1 MLRVFLSSTYVDL
14 VEHRRKV
21 AASLAKAGHGVIGM
35 EDFAASDQRPL
46 ARCLAEVERCDVC
59 IGIVAWK
66 LGFQPTEGNPQRRS
80 ITELEIRHAQDLDK
94 TCLIFLLQE
103 GVTWLP
109 EHFDLGNPPRP
120 IDQFRET
127 LKREFTV
134 DYFTSPDDLAAKVLA
149 AIRKWEEEKSPQEA
163 SATERSEFPVRPMP
177 ETLAARLPGLFAAL
191 TLGLWNYRQAEQFRQ
206 KLLRLFLSD
215 GLESAVVG
223 PDFRIPFQERAEQ
236 AERGRITVVSGPAG
250 VGKTTYVSKMLR
262 DLESTVDVVILL
274 RGGRLTGATAAA
286 AHLAIEKE
294 ILRFFSETLM
304 LEEGRRLSPAGV
316 AYALRWKRVLFVLE
330 DLHQAGAARD
340 VLHRLRE
347 YLEHRR
353 CWGEH
358 ITLIATTR
366 EPQEAL
372 VSQLGTGA
380 TVIPLRPLA
389 QEQAQRF
396 FFELCRENG
405 LEPARL
411 VEHGDK
417 IAKAFP
423 TEAVRT
429 PLFIVIC
436 AWLASPLS
444 RYLDLGRVLEMSAS
458 EVFDTFILHL
468 FLRSGEPEEAHRRF
482 RDVYEGLALALWP
495 DWEDCRRDRVEDH
508 LAKLDPAGRY
518 SLRFLEGNG
527 FLFRPGYQILRT
539 FFPHHTMADY
549 LAASA
554 MARHRDFSKLP
565 SALPGRV
572 DGLIPFLAELAD
584 SEDLLERIAQ
594 EDMLLFLRVVEQ
606 RSRRGDRQLPVR
618 KIISQMALWACQQ
631 RDDKESPELWVRI
644 RDLLE
649 ERVGAWWIESLCE
662 EVRQAGIV
670 APRGIAALAALDRP
684 QTHDLLCAVLKEP
697 GSEERFRPACES
709 LEVQRFLLSVVKG
722 QSEESLGRRAFRFLW
737 SLKRL
742 QVQDELERWTSEHVA
757 RLEKSDV
764 QALCEHR
771 GAAGAGLLGRA
782 LKDSSMALRRSIS
795 SLVEEALGRVLI
807 PCGTY
812 EVSIE
817 DGQTRKVRVSHPFL
831 VPPLNEPLPGRFNS
845 MEALKTGL
853 ERRQGGKIQIMTR
866 LQACI
871 ALNYFPHQGSRRGVL
886 FNPPDDATPEV
897 FWNEEGR
904 LGLYVI
910 PNTRTAALQPVSAAP
925 PGEGGV
931 LTKVTFRPVER
942 V

>member
-1 MLRVFLSSTYVDL
+1 MLKVFLSSTYVDL

-46 ARCLAEVERCDVC
+46 AKCLAEVERCDVC

-66 LGFQPTEGNPQRRS
+66 LGFKPTEGNPQGRS
-80 ITELEIRHAQDLDK
+80 ITEQEIRHAQDLGRP
-94 TCLIFLLQE
+94 CLIFLLQE
-103 GVTWLP
+103 GVAWLP
-109 EHFDLGNPPRP
+109 EHFDLERPPRP
-120 IDQFRET
+120 IDQFREA
-127 LKREFTV
+127 LKREFVV
-134 DYFTSPDDLAAKVLA
+134 DHFTSPDDLAAKVLA
-149 AIRKWEEEKSPQEA
+149 AIRKWEEEKNPQEA
-163 SATERSEFPVRPMP
+163 PAADRSNLPTRPAP
-177 ETLAARLPGLFAAL
+177 ETLALQLPGLFAAL
-191 TLGLWNYRQAEQFRQ
+191 TLGLWSYRQAELFRRR
-206 KLLRLFLSD
+206 LLGVFLSD
-215 GLESAVVG
+215 VLESRVVG
-223 PDFRIPFQERAEQ
+223 PDFKIPFQERE
-236 AERGRITVVSGPAG
+236 ERPDRGRITVVSGPAG

-262 DLESTVDVVILL
+262 GLETAADMVILL
-274 RGGRLTGATAAA
+274 RGGRLTGATAAV
-286 AHLAIEKE
+286 AHLAIEQE
-294 ILRFFSETLM
+294 ILWFFSETLM

-347 YLEHRR
+347 YLELRR

-366 EPQEAL
+366 EPKESL

-389 QEQAQRF
+389 QEAAQRF

-405 LEPARL
+405 LEQVRL

-423 TEAVRT
+423 TEPVRT

-518 SLRFLEGNG
+518 PLRFLEDNG

-572 DGLIPFLAELAD
+572 EGLVPFLAELAD

-594 EDMLLFLRVVEQ
+594 EDMLLFLQVVEQ

-618 KIISQMALWACQQ
+618 KILSQMALWACQQ

-649 ERVGAWWIESLCE
+649 ERVGAWWIEKLCE

-684 QTHDLLCAVLKEP
+684 QTHDLLFQILKEP
-697 GSEERFRPACES
+697 GSEERFRPACEAQ
-709 LEVQRFLLSVVKG
+709 EVQHFLLSVVEG
-722 QSEESLGRRAFRFLW
+722 QGEDSLGRRTFRFLW

-742 QVQDELERWTSEHVA
+742 QVQGELERWTSEHLA
-757 RLEKSDV
+757 LLEKRDV
-764 QALCEHR
+764 QALCAHR
-771 GAAGAGLLGRA
+771 GAEGAGLLGRA
-782 LKDSSMALRRSIS
+782 LQEASMTLRQSVSSW
-795 SLVEEALGRVLI
+795 VEEALGRVLI

-812 EVSIE
+812 EVPGE
-817 DGQTRKVRVSHPFL
+817 HGQIRKAKVNHPLL

-845 MEALKTGL
+845 LEAVKTGL
-853 ERRQGGKIQIMTR
+853 ERRQGGKVQIMTR
-866 LQACI
+866 RQACI
-871 ALNYFPHQGSRRGVL
+871 ALNYFCHQGNRRGVL
-886 FNPPDDATPEV
+886 FNAPDDGTPEV
-897 FWNEEGR
+897 FWDEAGH

-910 PNTRTAALQPVSAAP
+910 PNTRTAALQPLSAAP
-925 PGEGGV
+925 PSGGSV
-931 LTKVTFRPVER
+931 LTKVAFRPVER